1 MIISCSES
9 DVSTT
14 ELAPTSTPIPVSTPL
29 PDIKQVPTV
38 EPIVEVKEE
47 PIVEVKEEPI
57 VEVKEEPKDDDFQ
70 EGITFDRDTP
80 KTYEE
85 IMMANEELEK
95 KFAEG
100 EHLNAISRGMSIA
113 NCSILSPYFICKS
126 ERAESTGPESTD
138 TPIMTYEELQ
148 KKWSEEREEELRRAK
163 EQEETERLKAEEE
176 LRRAKEQEETERLKA
191 EEELRRAKEQAE
203 LANQSELLVKETFDS
218 LDNPR
223 RTSQY
228 LGWGKYYDVESLRLF
243 ATERITDEFM
253 LRVAATYTLI
263 FSKNDLIDDDL
274 QNTFFKTIRDERV
287 FQRILYRSKEGFS
300 DAIRALTSR
309 YPGGGYQHNSAGYL
323 IYHEDQDE
331 DGREIRRDIFNKILR
346 TTIMTLRLNSDDFD
360 HNNPNSALRK
370 AYQEAV
376 DKNLF
381 TCSGIPTCPDRLYDY
396 DELYLSEFL
405 SNVIAIEWT
414 NLHTYES
421 SGKLYINYKDE
432 LYPITNI
439 NGERI
444 LKFHINY
451 KDELI
456 NKLPLSH
463 KLYEE
468 FVEKI
473 LNPLD
478 PELFEDILE
487 YNFEPKVY

>member
-47 PIVEVKEEPI
+47 P
-57 VEVKEEPKDDDFQ
+57 KDDDFQ

-85 IMMANEELEK
+85 IMMANEELQK

-163 EQEETERLKAEEE
+163 EQA
-176 LRRAKEQEETERLKA
+176 ETERLKA

-243 ATERITDEFM
+243 ATEKVTDEFM

-287 FQRILYRSKEGFS
+287 FQRILYRGKEGYS
-300 DAIRALTSR
+300 DAIRALTSL
-309 YPGGGYQHNSAGYL
+309 YPGGGYQHNSAGNL
-323 IYHEDQDE
+323 IYHEGQDE

-346 TTIMTLRLNSDDFD
+346 TIIMTLRLNSDDFD

-381 TCSGIPTCPDRLYDY
+381 TCSGLPTCPDRLYDY

-439 NGERI
+439 KGERI

>member
-1 MIISCSES
+1 M
-9 DVSTT
+9 
-14 ELAPTSTPIPVSTPL
+14 
-29 PDIKQVPTV
+29 
-38 EPIVEVKEE
+38 
-47 PIVEVKEEPI
+47 
-57 VEVKEEPKDDDFQ
+57 
-70 EGITFDRDTP
+70 
-80 KTYEE
+80 
-85 IMMANEELEK
+85 
-95 KFAEG
+95 
-100 EHLNAISRGMSIA
+100 
-113 NCSILSPYFICKS
+113 
-126 ERAESTGPESTD
+126 
-138 TPIMTYEELQ
+138 
-148 KKWSEEREEELRRAK
+148 
-163 EQEETERLKAEEE
+163 
-176 LRRAKEQEETERLKA
+176 
-191 EEELRRAKEQAE
+191 
-203 LANQSELLVKETFDS
+203 
-218 LDNPR
+218 
-223 RTSQY
+223 
-228 LGWGKYYDVESLRLF
+228 
-243 ATERITDEFM
+243 
-253 LRVAATYTLI
+253 I

-439 NGERI
+439 KGERI